1 MSFKSL
7 FLLALLSATFFSCT
21 VRNDIMF
28 KDIKS
33 FEYANNL
40 DAYDEEYVIAEN
52 DVMSFT
58 LYTKNGLQIVDFTAG
73 STGNNN
79 NGMQQNR
86 LRSTGLQY
94 VVEEDGMVNL
104 PLVDRVKIIGKT
116 IKEAEF
122 FLEDLYSKY
131 YVDPYITVQINNN
144 RVIVSTGGGG
154 SARVINLTNRNTT
167 VFEALAL
174 AGGINSEG
182 NARKIKLI
190 RKNEEGEYDVYR
202 IDLSTIEG
210 LSDADITVQA
220 NDIVYV
226 QPTRNY
232 VRDAV
237 RELGPYL
244 SLLSSSLLIY
254 SLVR

>member
-1 MSFKSL
+1 
-7 FLLALLSATFFSCT
+7 
-21 VRNDIMF
+21 MF
-28 KDIKS
+28 KDIKN
-33 FEYANNL
+33 FEYANKM
-40 DAYDEEYVIAEN
+40 DVYDGDYIIAPN

-58 LYTKNGLQIVDFTAG
+58 LYTKNGLQIIDFTAG
-73 STGNNN
+73 ATAGSSAN
-79 NGMQQNR
+79 NGGQQNR
-86 LRSTGLQY
+86 LRTTGLQY
-94 VVEEDGMVNL
+94 IVENDGMVNL
-104 PLVDRVKIIGKT
+104 PLADRVKISGLT
-116 IKEAEF
+116 IKELEF
-122 FLEDLYSKY
+122 FLEKTYSKY
-131 YVDPYITVQINNN
+131 YVEPFITVQINNN

-154 SARVINLTNRNTT
+154 STKVVNLTNRNTT

-174 AGGINSEG
+174 AGGINGEG
-182 NARKIKLI
+182 NAKKIKLI
-190 RKNEEGEYDVYR
+190 RKNDQGEYDVFR

-210 LSDADITVQA
+210 LADADLIVQA

>member
-1 MSFKSL
+1 
-7 FLLALLSATFFSCT
+7 
-21 VRNDIMF
+21 MF
-28 KDIKS
+28 KDIKN
-33 FEYANNL
+33 FEYANKM
-40 DAYDEEYVIAEN
+40 DAYDEDYVIAEN
-52 DVMSFT
+52 DILSFT
-58 LYTKNGLQIVDFTAG
+58 LYTKNGLQIIDFTAG
-73 STGNNN
+73 ATSSSSSGNN
-79 NGMQQNR
+79 GGQQNR
-86 LRSTGLQY
+86 LRTTGLQY
-94 VVEEDGMVNL
+94 VVEKDGMVNL
-104 PLVDRVKIIGKT
+104 PLVDRVKISGQT
-116 IKEAEF
+116 IKELEF
-122 FLEDLYSKY
+122 FLEKLYSKY

-154 SARVINLTNRNTT
+154 SAKVVTLSNRNTT

-182 NARKIKLI
+182 NAKKIKLI
-190 RKNEEGEYDVYR
+190 RKNDQGEYDVYR